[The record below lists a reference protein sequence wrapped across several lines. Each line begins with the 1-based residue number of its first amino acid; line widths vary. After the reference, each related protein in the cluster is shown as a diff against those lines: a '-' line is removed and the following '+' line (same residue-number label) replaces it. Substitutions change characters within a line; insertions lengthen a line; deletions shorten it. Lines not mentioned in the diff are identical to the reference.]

1 MTGWEF
7 AKYLVD
13 MMYSHW
19 ATTIVF
25 MFLIGFIRPF
35 AGFITMGIVKKKG
48 KKESS
53 SNPLQL

>member
-35 AGFITMGIVKKKG
+35 AGVFAVQIVKKEKHD
-48 KKESS
+48 E
-53 SNPLQL
+53 

>member
-1 MTGWEF
+1 MTGWDF

-25 MFLIGFIRPF
+25 LFMLNPWSDFNLVKIGRY
-35 AGFITMGIVKKKG
+35 KKIEGENK
-48 KKESS
+48 
-53 SNPLQL
+53 

>member
-19 ATTIVF
+19 AITIVF
-25 MFLIGFIRPF
+25 MLFISLIRPF
-35 AGFITMGIVKKKG
+35 AGFITMGIVKKK
-48 KKESS
+48 KKDE
-53 SNPLQL
+53 

>member
-25 MFLIGFIRPF
+25 LFFLHPLSDFNL
-35 AGFITMGIVKKKG
+35 VKIDKYEKTQVG
-48 KKESS
+48 GDE
-53 SNPLQL
+53 

>member
-19 ATTIVF
+19 ATTIAF
-25 MFLIGFIRPF
+25 MLF
-35 AGFITMGIVKKKG
+35 AGFVKPLAGIINIGFSKKKKKKT
-48 KKESS
+48 KKERIAE
-53 SNPLQL
+53 

>member
-19 ATTIVF
+19 ATTIA
-25 MFLIGFIRPF
+25 FLFFIGFIRPF

-53 SNPLQL
+53 SNP

>member
-1 MTGWEF
+1 MTGLDF

-25 MFLIGFIRPF
+25 LFLIGFVRPF
-35 AGFITMGIVKKKG
+35 LGLINIGIVKKG
-48 KKESS
+48 KKE
-53 SNPLQL
+53 

>member
-25 MFLIGFIRPF
+25 LFFIGFIRPF

-53 SNPLQL
+53 RIT